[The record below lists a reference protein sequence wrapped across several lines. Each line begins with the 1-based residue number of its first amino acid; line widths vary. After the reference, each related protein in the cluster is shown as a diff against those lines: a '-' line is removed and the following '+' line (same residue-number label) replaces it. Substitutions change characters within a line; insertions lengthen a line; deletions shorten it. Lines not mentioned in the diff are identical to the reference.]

1 MFEDLGD
8 GDSDLRIKLVGQ
20 TGDEE
25 RDVHKV
31 VGSRR

>member
-1 MFEDLGD
+1 MLEDLGN

-25 RDVHKV
+25 RDVH
-31 VGSRR
+31 GAEIT